1 MPDIQDIDIQK
12 ASRLKTLR
20 LDLKLSQE
28 DFATAIGT
36 HQANYGKMEN
46 GKRRIG
52 PNVEFKILTI
62 FNVNKVW
69 WETGKGSRFGKSSEA
84 EEIGYPDGTESV
96 VKNKSGNEF
105 IDTEKGNS
113 FMLVPLV
120 EYYAYGGYLSGWSD
134 PTFIEDLPKHMISV
148 DVYNKGVYRAFR
160 VRGESM
166 NDGTLESIIEGDIIT
181 GRIIEKPLWLSKF
194 HINSYKNFIIVH
206 KDGILVK
213 RIKDHNVEEGK
224 IIVESLNPDKVVYP
238 DQEIYL
244 TDVYEMMNVVDL
256 YRKTKFL

>member
-1 MPDIQDIDIQK
+1 MPVKQRIAEFCKVKNISLRKFEQIVGLSNGYINNIVNSVSQK
-12 ASRLKTLR
+12 KLEQISAAFP
-20 LDLKLSQE
+20 DL
-28 DFATAIGT
+28 
-36 HQANYGKMEN
+36 
-46 GKRRIG
+46 
-52 PNVEFKILTI
+52 
-62 FNVNKVW
+62 NKSW
-69 WETGKGSRFGKSSEA
+69 LLLGEGNMLLPDA
-84 EEIGYPDGTESV
+84 EEIGYPDGSEKVSLGKT
-96 VKNKSGNEF
+96 GNEF

-134 PTFIEDLPKHMISV
+134 PEFVEDLPKHMISV

-166 NDGTLESIIEGDIIT
+166 NDGSLESIIEGDIIT
-181 GRIIEKPLWLSKF
+181 GRIIEKVLWESKF
-194 HINSYKNFIIVH
+194 HLHSYKYFIIVH

-213 RIKDHNVEEGK
+213 NIKDHRVDDGRL
-224 IIVESLNPDKVVYP
+224 IVSSLNPDKSLYP

-244 TDVYEMMNVVDL
+244 SDVYEMMNVVDL

>member
-1 MPDIQDIDIQK
+1 M
-12 ASRLKTLR
+12 L
-20 LDLKLSQE
+20 LS
-28 DFATAIGT
+28 D
-36 HQANYGKMEN
+36 
-46 GKRRIG
+46 
-52 PNVEFKILTI
+52 V
-62 FNVNKVW
+62 
-69 WETGKGSRFGKSSEA
+69 
-84 EEIGYPDGTESV
+84 EEIGFPDGAEN
-96 VKNKSGNEF
+96 VKSGKTGNEF

-134 PTFIEDLPKHMISV
+134 PEFVEDLPEHMITV

-166 NDGTLESIIEGDIIT
+166 NDGLLESIIEGDIIT
-181 GRIIEKPLWLSKF
+181 GRIIEKVLWESKF
-194 HINSYKNFIIVH
+194 HLHSYKYFIIVL

-213 RIKDHNVEEGK
+213 NIKDHRVDDGRL
-224 IIVESLNPDKVVYP
+224 IVSSLNPDKSLYP

-244 TDVYEMMNVVDL
+244 SDVYEMMNVVDL